1 MTLTTYQILEAA
13 SRVTKTPVKVISG
26 SRRTTELV
34 FIRDACFA
42 LAKEHLCK
50 TDHSIGRAFG
60 RDRSTVTHGMQR
72 HKERMLDNPFYRKLY
87 NSIKDEAGLTDPSA
101 TSKVAEAAR

>member
-1 MTLTTYQILEAA
+1 MNVKQKPILTTYQILEAA
-13 SRVTKTPVKVISG
+13 SRVTNVPVRVISG

-50 TDHSIGRAFG
+50 TDHSISKSFG
-60 RDRSTVTHGMQR
+60 RDRSTITHGIRR
-72 HKERMLDNPFYRKLY
+72 HEERMSDNVFYQRLY
-87 NSIKDEAGLTDPSA
+87 NAIKNEARLTDPDA
-101 TSKVAEAAR
+101 

>member
-13 SRVTKTPVKVISG
+13 SRITGIPVRVISG

-34 FIRDACFA
+34 YIRDACFA

-50 TDHSIGRAFG
+50 TDHSIARAFG
-60 RDRSTVTHGMQR
+60 RDRSTITHGLQR
-72 HKERMLDNPFYRKLY
+72 HKARMEDMKFYQNLY
-87 NSIKDEAGLTDPSA
+87 KAIEDEAKLSETNTGSQ
-101 TSKVAEAAR
+101 AANAA